1 MTATRYKAPKGFLAG
16 SRYGLNLFDLFKE
29 DSEGEGYSLSG
40 FEGMAPQFRTQNLEK
55 GRGGVLGYK
64 TSPAAPKYS
73 RVSEFSLVPEQKV
86 GQAPSVTVNVA
97 GGQQQLPEPETP
109 KKQIDLGPLAAKYG
123 ATGLFGHMDYIKAKE
138 EGYTDE
144 QIGEWMR
151 TNPNLVNPINRPGAE
166 GGLYEQLAR
175 GAVNTAQGVTREWS
189 DAMKTFQP
197 PGGELGATQVFREAR
212 SYTGAPQI
220 SALFGQD
227 PTYFGAEDLKAARM
241 SGYDDQA
248 IRNFLEKNIS
258 LLRGENVP
266 GGSSE
271 LGQLTASFKQPEP
284 QAPAPSSS
292 GGSST
297 NIGLGATVEGNPEGA
312 NWFGGADV
320 AQAQAAGRSAS
331 DIFKAFQE
339 YSAQGK
345 TRGPNAPGGSEYEKW
360 KALAGA

>member
-1 MTATRYKAPKGFLAG
+1 MTASRYKAPKGFLAG
-16 SRYGLNLFDLFKE
+16 NRFGLNLFDLFKE
-29 DSEGEGYSLSG
+29 DEDGEGYSLSG
-40 FEGMAPQFRTQNLEK
+40 FEGLAPSFTTQNLEK
-55 GRGGVLGYK
+55 GRGGVVGYK
-64 TSPAAPKYS
+64 TSPNAPKFS
-73 RVSEFSLVPEQKV
+73 RVSTFSLTPEQSASS
-86 GQAPSVTVNVA
+86 APSASTA
-97 GGQQQLPEPETP
+97 P
-109 KKQIDLGPLAAKYG
+109 KAEELDLGPLAAQYG
-123 ATGLFGHMDYIKAKE
+123 ATGLFGHMDYVKAKE
-138 EGYTDE
+138 QGYTDE
-144 QIGEWMR
+144 QIGDWMR
-151 TNPNLVNPINRPGAE
+151 KNPDLVNPVNRPGAA

-175 GAVNTAQGVTREWS
+175 GSVNTAQATTREFA